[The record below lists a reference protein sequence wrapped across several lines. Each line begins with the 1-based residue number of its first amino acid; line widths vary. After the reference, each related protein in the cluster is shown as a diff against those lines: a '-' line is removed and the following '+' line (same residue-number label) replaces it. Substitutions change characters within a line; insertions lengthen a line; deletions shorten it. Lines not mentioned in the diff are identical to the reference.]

1 MLRERTNGDA
11 ATDLRVRVERI
22 RDEGDLA
29 GLSDQLDRLADSL
42 RATGG
47 AYEAAASRLVPPA
60 DPLDRGITSRY
71 RRAAAAWPAA
81 ASPSHER
88 LAAALASLHAAAD
101 AARLAG
107 RRGDQ
112 ARRAVDAL
120 WEGDHR
126 SATP

>member
-1 MLRERTNGDA
+1 MLTERSNDDA
-11 ATDLRVRVERI
+11 ASELRVA
-22 RDEGDLA
+22 DLPD
-29 GLSDQLDRLADSL
+29 LLERLADSL

-47 AYEAAASRLVPPA
+47 AYEAAAARLVPAARPR
-60 DPLDRGITSRY
+60 DRGIASRY
-71 RRAAAAWPAA
+71 RRAAATWPAA
-81 ASPSHER
+81 PPSHEQ

-120 WEGDHR
+120 WQRDQR
-126 SATP
+126 SSTP